1 MTIMKEPAT
10 ISSMPAGRVRV
21 APRAIASIAA
31 AAALRTEGVAGLT
44 DPQGPPLVLPPG
56 EARRGVDVHVHQTN
70 LVVDVYLIVQAGRP
84 IADVAHAAQSA
95 VRAALSFALDL
106 SEPAVNIRVQGV
118 GGRS

>member
-1 MTIMKEPAT
+1 MHNRSAT
-10 ISSMPAGRVRV
+10 ITIPAGRATV

-31 AAALRTEGVAGLT
+31 AAALRCDGVAGLS
-44 DPQGPPLVLPPG
+44 DPQGPPIILPPCD
-56 EARRGVDVHVHQTN
+56 ARRGIEVHLHQNSLAVDVH
-70 LVVDVYLIVQAGRP
+70 LIVQAGKP

-106 SEPAVNIRVQGV
+106 PEPMVNIRVQGV